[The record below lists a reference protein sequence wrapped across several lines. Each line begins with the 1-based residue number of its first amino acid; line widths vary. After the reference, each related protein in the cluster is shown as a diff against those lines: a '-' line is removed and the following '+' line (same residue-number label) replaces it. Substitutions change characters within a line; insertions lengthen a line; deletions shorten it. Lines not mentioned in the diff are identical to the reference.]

1 MALKAAHPEEE
12 AMPKYMLSVLIDP
25 AADFASLPKE
35 EQEQSGADVDAV
47 NDALAE
53 SGKWVFAGGL
63 GPIES
68 ATTVDARGEAP
79 VITDG
84 PYSESKEYLGGF
96 WIIEADDLDEALDWA
111 RRGSKACRGRIE
123 VRTFDQA
130 SG

>member
-1 MALKAAHPEEE
+1 
-12 AMPKYMLSVLIDP
+12 MPKYMLSVLIDP

-96 WIIEADDLDEALDWA
+96 WIIDVEDLDAALKWA
-111 RRGSKACRGRIE
+111 AKASAACLGAVE
-123 VRTFDQA
+123 VRPFQTA
-130 SG
+130 